1 MTNCIFCKISKNEI
15 PSTKVIEN
23 DHYFVIKDIQ
33 PQAKKHF
40 LVIPKLHVDSIHQT
54 TDYQGLHE
62 TIRSLVIQQ
71 NLAEVGLI
79 PDKIISSSQYSSTG
93 LCEPVVWRSLMKHN
107 SRSGQR
113 ICKELKVFL

>member
-15 PSTKVIEN
+15 PSSKVIEN

-40 LVIPKLHVDSIHQT
+40 LVIPKLHIDSIHQA

-71 NLAEVGLI
+71 NLAEVGYRLVI
-79 PDKIISSSQYSSTG
+79 NTGDHGGQSVQHLHAHVLSDANIS
-93 LCEPVVWRSLMKHN
+93 PR
-107 SRSGQR
+107 
-113 ICKELKVFL
+113 FA